1 MLSGSNFAI
10 WGAIVAVLVV
20 AAYFLYGTGGAG
32 VHEGRLEV
40 RDPPAVLD
48 KLQITQQAAGPRRGR
63 GWRRGEGRRGQGR
76 EQGREQ
82 RRRGGGPAVQAVW
95 SDANGNPVRLD
106 DYRGRLVVLNLWATW
121 CAPCITELPALA
133 RAKAQLAGD
142 GVAVIAVDLEKKSA
156 ADIAAFLK
164 QHGADGLGVAID
176 NNLTL
181 MRAYG
186 AYGLPLTIVIDRR
199 GREFA
204 RAFGPQKWDDP
215 EAIAYLRD
223 VANARPAYRG
233 PRGGRGRGM
242 FRGLRHLGH

>member
-1 MLSGSNFAI
+1 MGLRAGKILGGRRLSKPMEALISSMMRGGTRPKRPPHILFVVMRFGMLRRLPMLSGSNFAI
-10 WGAIVAVLVV
+10 WGAIFAVLVV

-76 EQGREQ
+76 EQGRE
-82 RRRGGGPAVQAVW
+82 RGRRGGGPAVQAVW

-106 DYRGRLVVLNLWATW
+106 DYRGRLVVLNLSATW

-156 ADIAAFLK
+156 ADIAAFLNSTAPK
-164 QHGADGLGVAID
+164 GWASPS
-176 NNLTL
+176 TTTS
-181 MRAYG
+181 
-186 AYGLPLTIVIDRR
+186 P
-199 GREFA
+199 
-204 RAFGPQKWDDP
+204 
-215 EAIAYLRD
+215 
-223 VANARPAYRG
+223 
-233 PRGGRGRGM
+233 
-242 FRGLRHLGH
+242 